1 MRIKRRNFIGGAAAL
16 GALGDAETRVL
27 LGRNSGGTG
36 ALPPSLTSFITS
48 YSPSSTRNDLSV
60 VGQAVLIGPSQ
71 ITVYEVGGRV
81 VADNSQTHQ
90 IVICTDGPV
99 PRLLCPG
106 GRRR

>member
-1 MRIKRRNFIGGAAAL
+1 R
-16 GALGDAETRVL
+16 T
-27 LGRNSGGTG
+27 SGGTG

-106 GRRR
+106 GGDGEHGGPSRGRVRLCGPAPPE